1 MPLVR
6 MLPILCKVPKNHGRF
21 VDRESV
27 ATLAQNKTSMHP
39 AIPTASE
46 RLPRLLNVPV
56 QVSVRIAEKKIEM
69 GQLLGL
75 APGSIITFD
84 TSCEALL
91 DLFVN
96 NRLYC
101 RGEAVKIGEK
111 FGLKVNEVG
120 SVDEHTCPVVDP
132 MM

>member
-1 MPLVR
+1 MQSSSSRV
-6 MLPILCKVPKNHGRF
+6 
-21 VDRESV
+21 
-27 ATLAQNKTSMHP
+27 
-39 AIPTASE
+39 SE
-46 RLPRLLNVPV
+46 RLPRLLNLPV
-56 QVSVRIAEKKIEM
+56 QISVRVAEKKIEM

-84 TSCEALL
+84 KSCEGML
-91 DLFVN
+91 DMFVN

-120 SVDEHTCPVVDP
+120 SVEVHTSPVVDA
-132 MM
+132 M